1 MIWQCFITLVGSCK
15 AILYI
20 PGELLS
26 KFTVRKAIHME
37 MVCAIQTSKCIS
49 LSIMHYGK
57 SILRS

>member
-37 MVCAIQTSKCIS
+37 MVVQYKHQNVLVYQSCTMEKVF
-49 LSIMHYGK
+49 
-57 SILRS
+57 